1 VSSIEELKSLYD
13 YCEKYGAWQGSTI
26 WVCMKRNQ
34 KPQRSL
40 EKMLKDNNAWPIEVE
55 KLQENKY
62 DKFLKDAN
70 IKGCN

>member
-1 VSSIEELKSLYD
+1 
-13 YCEKYGAWQGSTI
+13 
-26 WVCMKRNQ
+26 MKRNQ

-70 IKGCN
+70 IKGYT